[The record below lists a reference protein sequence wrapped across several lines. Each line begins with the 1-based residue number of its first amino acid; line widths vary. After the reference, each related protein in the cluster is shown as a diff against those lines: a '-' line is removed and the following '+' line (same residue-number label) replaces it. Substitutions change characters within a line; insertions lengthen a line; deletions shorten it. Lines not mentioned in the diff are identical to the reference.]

1 MRLKSLIP
9 RTPGLGIAHSK
20 ADEANAA
27 FDADIDRD
35 IGKINLALLPLLVT
49 ALGAATYGGWGS
61 SLGAVLLW
69 CIAVLTVGATL
80 GFLFGIPKSASAA
93 PKSRQK
99 NGDGEAAT
107 LPVEADALHSN
118 GRANTN
124 LEEVSDWLTKIVV
137 GLTLVHWA
145 AIRNDVIAISAQMAA
160 SMRAT
165 PTGADK
171 SFAAALIVGFFSL
184 GFLFGYL
191 YTRMF
196 LQGAFV
202 RADQSMQIQKRFNDV
217 VKKEMREDM
226 SEAKD
231 DAGETAAALP
241 SAEQIQSA
249 ERVRQ
254 VAPADNP
261 QAVLAPLR
269 ALAADYERVRASM
282 PPSAERTRAMTQV
295 VRRMTT
301 LALAAAPHLDE
312 FANSTSSGERLVA
325 VTILKVSFDPR
336 YTEWLAQ
343 RLVEYPP
350 FIGFHAAGA
359 LLVGVRKLVGEE
371 KAKLKRLVQA
381 AQDELKS
388 KQLADAGRD
397 RLIEEILKA

>member
-1 MRLKSLIP
+1 MDLRSLIA
-9 RTPGLGIAHSK
+9 RTPALGVAGGK
-20 ADEANAA
+20 PDDPNAA
-27 FDADIDRD
+27 FDAGIDRD

-61 SLGAVLLW
+61 AFGAVLLW
-69 CIAVLTVGATL
+69 CISVLTVGATL
-80 GFLFGIPKSASAA
+80 GFLFGIPKTASAPA
-93 PKSRQK
+93 KSRQK
-99 NGDGEAAT
+99 DDAAAAGAGA
-107 LPVEADALHSN
+107 VEADALASN

-145 AIRNDVIAISAQMAA
+145 TIRNDVIAISAHMAA
-160 SMRAT
+160 SMRTT
-165 PTGADK
+165 PTGADQ
-171 SFAAALIVGFFSL
+171 SFAAALIVGFFTL

-217 VKKEMREDM
+217 VKKEMREDL

-269 ALAADYERVRASM
+269 ALAAEYERVRASM

-301 LALAAAPHLDE
+301 LALAAAPHLAE
-312 FANSTSSGERLVA
+312 FANSASSGERLVA
-325 VTILKVSFDPR
+325 VAILKVSFDPR
-336 YTEWLAQ
+336 YTEWLAR

-359 LLVGVRKLVGEE
+359 LLVGVRKLAGDE
-371 KAKLKRLVQA
+371 KAKLQRLVQA

-388 KQLADAGRD
+388 KQMADEGRD